1 MQTFF
6 IENSVSYMN
15 YSLFTFSSA
24 AHTVGILLIETN
36 ANDWGKK
43 ENTRQR
49 STFLGIT
56 SSLLQI
62 DTQDVFC

>member
-1 MQTFF
+1 
-6 IENSVSYMN
+6 MN